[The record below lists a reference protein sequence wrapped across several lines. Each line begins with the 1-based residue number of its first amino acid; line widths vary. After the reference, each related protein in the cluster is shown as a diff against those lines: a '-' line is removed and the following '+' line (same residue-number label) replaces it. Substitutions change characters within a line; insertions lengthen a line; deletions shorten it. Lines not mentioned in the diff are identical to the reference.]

1 MAPESVASI
10 LARESQSAI
19 QIWFEL
25 VEKNAEL
32 ACVPLTR
39 EQRTEHLPKLFQDL
53 ICRLRLNSGSP
64 ASISLAARDHG
75 EMRCGQGYTAAMMVD
90 EARLLEVSIF
100 SILHRNRRRMDR
112 VQVLLDVV
120 TIADEV
126 DSQLKQSM
134 LRYITFPA
142 VMKSQVEQLLEKSTK
157 RESAQATLTRVKKEM
172 AQPRVAASARES
184 FDTLHGWRQ

>member
-53 ICRLRLNSGSP
+53 IRRLRLNSGSP

-134 LRYITFPA
+134 LRYITFPV
-142 VMKSQVEQLLEKSTK
+142 VMKSQVERLPEKSTK
-157 RESAQATLTRVKKEM
+157 KESA
-172 AQPRVAASARES
+172 
-184 FDTLHGWRQ
+184 